1 MSSTEGGNGTTART
15 LRLLDLL
22 QSRPVWSGTELA
34 ERLGVTTRSVRRD
47 IDRLRDLGYPVRA
60 THGAGGGY
68 QLGAGRRLPP
78 LLLDDDEAVAVAVC
92 LRLAAG
98 GTIEGLGEAA
108 VRTLAKLDQV
118 LPARLRSQVEAI
130 HEATVTLDAGTPSVD
145 ARTLLLLARACR
157 ETERVTVTYAGPRG
171 EGERRLE
178 PYRLVATGRRW
189 YLLAWDLDREDWRTF
204 RLDRMTEPATSGWRF
219 RPREA
224 PDAADFVRR
233 AITVG
238 AYDHVARVRIEAPR
252 SAVEQHFR
260 HPSARSPPTVARTA
274 SSRPAASSSTGW
286 RCTSAPAAVADDGA
300 RPAGAARDHARAGR
314 PDARAPPTGGPGCAV
329 EGDGAG
335 HSRVEWPRRHTG
347 GRAQPVLR
355 SPAAMPLIVSSSARC
370 TSGSGVASSGTDRD
384 RASSEVCR
392 AWSGAR

>member
-34 ERLGVTTRSVRRD
+34 DRLGVTTRSVRRD
-47 IDRLRDLGYPVRA
+47 VDRLRDLGYPVRA

-130 HEATVTLDAGTPSVD
+130 HEATVTLDAGTPPVD
-145 ARTLLLLARACR
+145 GRTLLLLARACR

-238 AYDHVARVRIEAPR
+238 AYDQVARVRIEAPR
-252 SAVEQHFR
+252 STVEQHLP
-260 HPSARSPPTVARTA
+260 PSVGTVTADGRSHCILEAGGQQLDRMALHLALLPWPMTVLDPPEL
-274 SSRPAASSSTGW
+274 
-286 RCTSAPAAVADDGA
+286 
-300 RPAGAARDHARAGR
+300 RDVMREQAGR
-314 PDARAPPTGGPGCAV
+314 ILRAAGEPGAV
-329 EGDGAG
+329 EGT
-335 HSRVEWPRRHTG
+335 R
-347 GRAQPVLR
+347 
-355 SPAAMPLIVSSSARC
+355 PLE
-370 TSGSGVASSGTDRD
+370 G
-384 RASSEVCR
+384 
-392 AWSGAR
+392 